1 MVNPDRSV
9 ADCEARGRISCIDA
23 KQALVKYFL
32 VLSLWIAT
40 GCGRDE
46 GARANPATPPPAE
59 VGVITIQPH
68 SVTLT
73 RELPGRTSPIRVA
86 EVRAR
91 VNGIVLKRL
100 FQEGSDVKEGQPL
113 FRIDAAPYQAQLESA
128 RAQIARA
135 EATLASAKSLSER
148 YEKLL
153 QTNAVSKQEYDDA
166 IAKAKAAQ
174 ADLAAA
180 RAATKSASINVD
192 YTEVKAPI
200 AGRIGRSEVTE
211 GAYVQQGQATLLATI
226 QQLDKVYVDLSWSAP
241 ELLKLRRS
249 LETGQLQGA
258 KTDAK
263 VTIIFEDGR
272 EYSEQGTL
280 QFADVTV
287 DQTTG
292 SISLRAIVPNPKGE
306 LLPGMFVR
314 ARIEEGVRNDA
325 LLVPQRA
332 VTRDQQGNPVALVV
346 GKDGKVERRQLA
358 TDRAVG
364 DNWLITK
371 GIAAGDQVVVEGIQ
385 KARPGSL
392 VKPVPAQ
399 QPKQAR
405 P

>member
-1 MVNPDRSV
+1 
-9 ADCEARGRISCIDA
+9 
-23 KQALVKYFL
+23 
-32 VLSLWIAT
+32 
-40 GCGRDE
+40 
-46 GARANPATPPPAE
+46 
-59 VGVITIQPH
+59 
-68 SVTLT
+68 
-73 RELPGRTSPIRVA
+73 
-86 EVRAR
+86 
-91 VNGIVLKRL
+91 
-100 FQEGSDVKEGQPL
+100 
-113 FRIDAAPYQAQLESA
+113 
-128 RAQIARA
+128 
-135 EATLASAKSLSER
+135 
-148 YEKLL
+148 
-153 QTNAVSKQEYDDA
+153 
-166 IAKAKAAQ
+166 
-174 ADLAAA
+174 
-180 RAATKSASINVD
+180 
-192 YTEVKAPI
+192 
-200 AGRIGRSEVTE
+200 VTE

-226 QQLDKVYVDLSWSAP
+226 QQLDKVYVDLTWSAP
-241 ELLKLRRS
+241 DLLRLRRS
-249 LETGQLQGA
+249 LETGQLQGP
-258 KTDAK
+258 KEAK

-292 SISLRAIVPNPKGE
+292 SIALRAIVPNPKGE

-332 VTRDQQGNPVALVV
+332 VTRDQQGNPVALIV

-371 GIAAGDQVVVEGIQ
+371 GIAPGDQVIIEGIQ
-385 KARPGSL
+385 KARPGSV

>member
-1 MVNPDRSV
+1 M
-9 ADCEARGRISCIDA
+9 
-23 KQALVKYFL
+23 KYFL
-32 VLSLWIAT
+32 ALSLLIAT

-46 GARANPATPPPAE
+46 GARANPAAPPPSE
-59 VGVITIQPH
+59 VGVVTIQPH

-100 FQEGSDVKEGQPL
+100 FQEGTDVKEGQSL

-166 IAKAKAAQ
+166 VAKAKAAQ

-211 GAYVQQGQATLLATI
+211 GAYVQSGQATLLATI
-226 QQLDKVYVDLSWSAP
+226 QQLDKVYVDLTWSAP

-249 LETGQLQGA
+249 LEMGQLQGP
-258 KTDAK
+258 KEAK
-263 VTIIFEDGR
+263 VTILFEDGR
-272 EYSEQGTL
+272 EYGEAGTL

-292 SISLRAIVPNPKGE
+292 SIALRAIVPNPKGE

-371 GIAAGDQVVVEGIQ
+371 GLAAGDQVVVEGIQ
-385 KARPGSL
+385 KARPGSV
-392 VKPVPAQ
+392 VKAVPASSEQ
-399 QPKQAR
+399 QKQAR